1 MDHLV
6 RNYAL
11 KYKFSKLMFFF
22 VDEDSHLRYLM
33 VALEPVVQWFNLGV
47 YLGVKT
53 ATLEKIKIEE
63 RERVEDCK
71 REMLIAWLR
80 SSEEPCTKQQLESAL
95 MKISHQ
101 Q

>member
-1 MDHLV
+1 M
-6 RNYAL
+6 RAITNT
-11 KYKFSKLMFFF
+11 
-22 VDEDSHLRYLM
+22 YLM

-71 REMLIAWLR
+71 REMLIAWLPR

-95 MKISHQ
+95 IKISHQ
-101 Q
+101 K